1 MRRSLDADDD
11 IARKAGE
18 EGFSEMNDF
27 ICMQTS
33 PHTRL
38 YKLPRL
44 ASLARDARSWHGI
57 VLCCRR
63 VRRGPSTLNGPYV
76 SDIVPLLLTAPH
88 SPESLISLL
97 LMIA

>member
-1 MRRSLDADDD
+1 
-11 IARKAGE
+11 
-18 EGFSEMNDF
+18 MNDF

-33 PHTRL
+33 PHTQTL
-38 YKLPRL
+38 QIP
-44 ASLARDARSWHGI
+44 ARVARAGRTLHGI

-88 SPESLISLL
+88 SPESLISLTT
-97 LMIA
+97 IA